1 MVSAAD
7 RAKRALVALL
17 KRLAAKYAV
26 TLSILRDTP
35 DAGVARA
42 YRKVSLKAHPDHGGQ
57 PQDQTDLNN
66 AYSAW
71 CGAKRSAQGRHG
83 GAPTPARFHR
93 RCKCHLFYPGTEKP
107 EQREGVSHPGLGRFV
122 DLPEVFGHG
131 RVG

>member
-42 YRKVSLKAHPDHGGQ
+42 YRKVSLRHTSTTVASHKTR
-57 PQDQTDLNN
+57 QT
-66 AYSAW
+66 
-71 CGAKRSAQGRHG
+71 
-83 GAPTPARFHR
+83 
-93 RCKCHLFYPGTEKP
+93 
-107 EQREGVSHPGLGRFV
+107 
-122 DLPEVFGHG
+122 
-131 RVG
+131 